1 TAPTPTTG
9 RRGRCHRMDEA
20 SAPLHQLILGMA
32 AGGAFRTVEGGIH
45 MYIPRFTVE
54 TPIELD
60 LSTHDEG
67 TVAIGSV
74 PPLYRENT
82 TFRPSF
88 HQIRFT
94 AELNGADNT
103 NG

>member
-1 TAPTPTTG
+1 
-9 RRGRCHRMDEA
+9 MDEA
-20 SAPLHQLILGMA
+20 FVPLHQLILGMA
-32 AGGAFRTVEGGIH
+32 AGGDLRSPDGGIH
-45 MYIPRFTVE
+45 MYIHRFTVE
-54 TPIELD
+54 SPIELD
-60 LSTHDEG
+60 LTARDDG

-94 AELNGADNT
+94 AELTDG
-103 NG
+103 

>member
-1 TAPTPTTG
+1 
-9 RRGRCHRMDEA
+9 MDEA
-20 SAPLHQLILGMA
+20 FVPLHQLILGMA
-32 AGGAFRTVEGGIH
+32 AGVDLRTEDGLIH
-45 MYIPRFTVE
+45 MYIHRFTVE

-60 LSTHDEG
+60 LTARDDG

-94 AELNGADNT
+94 AELSDG
-103 NG
+103 

>member
-1 TAPTPTTG
+1 
-9 RRGRCHRMDEA
+9 MDEA
-20 SAPLHQLILGMA
+20 FVPLHKLILGMA
-32 AGGAFRTVEGGIH
+32 AGGDLRTEDGLIH
-45 MYIPRFTVE
+45 MYIHRFTVE

-60 LSTHDEG
+60 LTARDDG

-94 AELNGADNT
+94 AELSDG
-103 NG
+103 

>member
-1 TAPTPTTG
+1 
-9 RRGRCHRMDEA
+9 MDEA
-20 SAPLHQLILGMA
+20 FVPLHQLILGMA
-32 AGGAFRTVEGGIH
+32 AGGDLRTEDGLIH
-45 MYIPRFTVE
+45 MYIHRFTVE

-60 LSTHDEG
+60 LTARDDG

-94 AELNGADNT
+94 AELSDG
-103 NG
+103 